1 MGTVFLSDKS
11 HYKFLDYQLLELA
24 NPKILK
30 FLSRT
35 TLERSIDYMRA
46 FLLDGKI
53 ADSDFIQV
61 LIFDIYRKLSNSV
74 SKGHLFDFISHIKGS
89 RLTFSQS
96 KIEVRTSDIYPK
108 IAETVS
114 KYLNNNVLT
123 HEEIKTL
130 MTSIYENYPFY
141 KVESRGNIL

>member
-1 MGTVFLSDKS
+1 
-11 HYKFLDYQLLELA
+11 
-24 NPKILK
+24 
-30 FLSRT
+30 
-35 TLERSIDYMRA
+35 MRA

-74 SKGHLFDFISHIKGS
+74 SKGHLFDFISHIKAS
-89 RLTFSQS
+89 RLTFNQS
-96 KIEVRTSDIYPK
+96 KIEVRASDIYPK

-114 KYLNNNVLT
+114 KYLNSNALT
-123 HEEIKTL
+123 HEEIKIL